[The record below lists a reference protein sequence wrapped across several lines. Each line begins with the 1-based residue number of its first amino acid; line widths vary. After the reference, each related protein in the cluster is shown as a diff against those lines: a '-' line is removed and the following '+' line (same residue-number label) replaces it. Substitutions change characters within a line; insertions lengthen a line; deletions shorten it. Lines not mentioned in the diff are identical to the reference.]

1 MKQYRSQEAYA
12 PMKNNKGDKDFE
24 RGKQRKPLVS
34 IMNEGKKALRKRER
48 ENVEQIAQYNNI
60 KIM

>member
-1 MKQYRSQEAYA
+1 MQEAYA

-48 ENVEQIAQYNNI
+48 ECGANSSLQ
-60 KIM
+60 

>member
-1 MKQYRSQEAYA
+1 
-12 PMKNNKGDKDFE
+12 MKNNKGDKDFE

-48 ENVEQIAQYNNI
+48 EKVEQIAHYNNI